1 MNLNELLNSIF
12 SAMINQA
19 IANQN
24 SQKVLLPQDQQEAQK
39 KILDAMHDICENI
52 VKIKPEYQSQV
63 RDAAILKIATEIGW
77 INGVKAKEFPD

>member
-52 VKIKPEYQSQV
+52 VKI
-63 RDAAILKIATEIGW
+63 
-77 INGVKAKEFPD
+77 

>member
-52 VKIKPEYQSQV
+52 VNSNFAH
-63 RDAAILKIATEIGW
+63 R
-77 INGVKAKEFPD
+77 F